1 MVSGKLT
8 TIAASVYIDYDVIW
22 FVEETLDE
30 EGGMQS
36 ISLEKGLPD

>member
-8 TIAASVYIDYDVIW
+8 TIATSVYMDYDMIW

-30 EGGMQS
+30 ERGMQS
-36 ISLEKGLPD
+36 ISLEKGLPN

>member
-8 TIAASVYIDYDVIW
+8 TIATSVYMDYDIIW

-30 EGGMQS
+30 EGGMRS
-36 ISLEKGLPD
+36 LSLEKGLSN